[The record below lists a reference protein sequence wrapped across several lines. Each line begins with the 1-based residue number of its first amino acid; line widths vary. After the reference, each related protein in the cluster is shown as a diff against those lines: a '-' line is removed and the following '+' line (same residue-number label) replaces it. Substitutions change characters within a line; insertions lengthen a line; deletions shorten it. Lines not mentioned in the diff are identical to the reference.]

1 MFYSC
6 RLNGGNTT
14 IIEAKNINQAKK
26 YARQYFGNIM
36 SPRVEY
42 ASEEDVSWVKAM
54 GGYIHK
60 A

>member
-6 RLNGGNTT
+6 HLNGGNTT
-14 IIEAKNINQAKK
+14 IIEAKNINKAKK
-26 YARQYFGNIM
+26 YAREYFGTHM

-42 ASEEDVSWVKAM
+42 ASEEDVSWVKTM